1 MKIIN
6 KILHRLEK
14 YQRKISHWLLRKR
27 LNPIHVFLF
36 HQVSDVFD
44 DTTMI
49 DCDWSETKQF
59 KANVFKLK
67 EKYKFISLAE
77 AHRHLKNDIFR
88 FKNYAVLTSDDGWES
103 LNNILPWLE
112 AQEIP
117 VTLFINPNYIDGL
130 SYREKTTERYISRSK
145 MQSCRSISVG
155 LHGLEHIR
163 VDKMDENEFRDYVTE
178 SVKQT
183 SNISGYIPFWAYTWG
198 KFSEMNNRI
207 LKEFGITPVYIGG
220 ETNINNSEYIERE
233 LLDGKVI

>member
-1 MKIIN
+1 MEISDKTHRSFGMLQRTICRWFLKN
-6 KILHRLEK
+6 RLH
-14 YQRKISHWLLRKR
+14 
-27 LNPIHVFLF
+27 PIHVFLF
-36 HQVSDVFD
+36 HQVSNVFD
-44 DTTMI
+44 DTTMKAN
-49 DCDWSETKQF
+49 DWTETKQF
-59 KANVFKLK
+59 KANVIKLK
-67 EKYKFISLAE
+67 EKYEFISLEE
-77 AHRHLKNDIFR
+77 AHRHLLTDIFR
-88 FKNYAVLTSDDGWES
+88 YKNYAVLTSDDGWES

-112 AQEIP
+112 EQEIP

-145 MQSCRSISVG
+145 MQSYRSISVG